1 MVSCGHQRP
10 GFGGLIGLLLCA
22 QVMLGLDYEV
32 VWSDMDSAWLQNFF
46 DLLPS
51 GLDYVGVDDS
61 EIENEQAS
69 FSSSA

>member
-1 MVSCGHQRP
+1 
-10 GFGGLIGLLLCA
+10 
-22 QVMLGLDYEV
+22 MLGLDYEV